1 MAKRILGYLKKFPK
15 KGMAMDPSSLVTDD
29 STDKPPERFE
39 EFGHQHHDFK
49 EELDPKFPE
58 PTTRELDITIFCDTD
73 HAHNL
78 ATGRSVTGII
88 AFVGSTPIYW
98 KSTRQTCVQTSTFG
112 AEFTALKKAVETAIT
127 IRYHL
132 RSMGLKVTKPTTI
145 YVDNKS
151 VFLNAANPASTL
163 NKKAIALAY
172 HFVRKHQFGK
182 VVNIRH
188 IRSEDNYADVL
199 TKGLNSTQHRNLLH
213 EFMTNQR

>member
-1 MAKRILGYLKKFPK
+1 M
-15 KGMAMDPSSLVTDD
+15 
-29 STDKPPERFE
+29 
-39 EFGHQHHDFK
+39 
-49 EELDPKFPE
+49 
-58 PTTRELDITIFCDTD
+58 
-73 HAHNL
+73 
-78 ATGRSVTGII
+78 I

-132 RSMGLKVTKPTTI
+132 RSMGMKVTKPTTI

-172 HFVRKHQFGK
+172 HFVREHQFGK

-188 IRSEDNYADVL
+188 ICSEDNYADIL
-199 TKGLNSTQHRNLLH
+199 TKGLNSTQHRNLSH